1 MLQSQTDG
9 HIVHLHSFVEVC
21 IGCKLAA
28 AAACRTAADA
38 MSVSS
43 RFRMINISLRPS
55 GIEAYLDLEEID
67 TSGLASTARSCQNV
81 ATDIFEKSL
90 GRPRPICDGPLMR
103 DSACLLRTRE
113 IMPAYR
119 LAHQVSYHEPLQS
132 SQAALTSCKSGPS
145 TC

>member
-67 TSGLASTARSCQNV
+67 TSGLSLDCTLMPECGHRYFRKISWSTK
-81 ATDIFEKSL
+81 TYL
-90 GRPRPICDGPLMR
+90 
-103 DSACLLRTRE
+103 
-113 IMPAYR
+113 
-119 LAHQVSYHEPLQS
+119 
-132 SQAALTSCKSGPS
+132 
-145 TC
+145 